1 MILLCKLW
9 GENVDELEIYK
20 TSSGNIFEDMGLPNP
35 EERLAK
41 AKLAA
46 VINKIID
53 ERGLAEKEAAHIL
66 GLDRQQMLA
75 LQNGRLKAFSL
86 ERLFH
91 FLEALDQ
98 HIDITITHKSK
109 AKAEQGINVAYV

>member
-1 MILLCKLW
+1 MKEYTI
-9 GENVDELEIYK
+9 
-20 TSSGNIFEDMGLPNP
+20 SSGNVFEDMGLPNP

-46 VINKIID
+46 IINKIIV
-53 ERGLAEKEAAHIL
+53 ERGLTQIQSAKIL
-66 GLDRQQMLA
+66 GINQPKVSA
-75 LQNGRLKAFSL
+75 LKNGRLKGFSI

-98 HIDITITHKSK
+98 HIEITITHKSK
-109 AKAEQGINVAYV
+109 TKVEQGINVAYV